1 MDDDQALQA
10 GPLVVRAL
18 RADDDAAEITRL
30 IHAAYARHLGSG
42 LRFWGTHQSVDDT
55 RKRLGSGQALVM
67 TADARIVG
75 TVVARPPQPQSE
87 VILYRDPHTWSIA
100 QLAVAPA
107 LRGQVAGRRL
117 HDAAVMAARTA
128 GARRIGLDTA
138 LPATGLIELYRRW
151 GYRIVGE
158 VDWRPHTNY
167 LSVVMARDV
176 DALPDGESDPVAM
189 PVA

>member
-1 MDDDQALQA
+1 M
-10 GPLVVRAL
+10 VRAL
-18 RADDDAAEITRL
+18 CADDDAAEITRL
-30 IHAAYARHLGSG
+30 VHAAYARHLAGG
-42 LRFWGTHQSVDDT
+42 LRFWATHQSVDDT
-55 RKRLGSGQALVM
+55 RERLASGQALVM
-67 TADARIVG
+67 TASGRIVG

-87 VILYRDPHTWSIA
+87 VMVYRDPHTWSIA

-107 LRGQVAGRRL
+107 LRGQGAGRHL
-117 HDAAVMAARTA
+117 HDAAVMAARAA
-128 GARRIGLDTA
+128 GARRIALDTA

-176 DALPDGESDPVAM
+176 DALPDGVSDPDAM
-189 PVA
+189 PAA